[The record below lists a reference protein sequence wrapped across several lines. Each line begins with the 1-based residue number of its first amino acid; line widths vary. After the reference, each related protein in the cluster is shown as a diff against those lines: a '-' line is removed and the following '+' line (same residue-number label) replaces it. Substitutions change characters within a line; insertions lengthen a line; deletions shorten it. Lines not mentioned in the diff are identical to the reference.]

1 MRLLFFF
8 APSRPWLT
16 KVIILILVVLL
27 AGLGIAST
35 LGVRELVQVFAGGSE
50 PIFSGGPEQALI
62 SITCNVAWG
71 AEFLPAML
79 ATLEEHGAKAT
90 FFMEGRWVEQFPELT
105 RHIYAQGHELG
116 NHSYSHPYPTQIS
129 PEELRSE
136 ILETEALLENLTGVK
151 PSLFAPPY
159 GDWNRQVVE
168 TAAELDYRTIMWSI
182 DTIDWEQ
189 PGVETI
195 IARVLKDPHN
205 GAIVLLHPTEQ
216 TVEALPRILSGL
228 VDEGYELVTVS
239 ELLLD

>member
-1 MRLLFFF
+1 MRFLFFL
-8 APSRPWLT
+8 APARPWLT
-16 KVIILILVVLL
+16 KVIILLLVIML

-35 LGVRELVQVFAGGSE
+35 LGVRELVQVFAGGRE
-50 PIFSGGPEQALI
+50 PIFSGGSEQPWI

-79 ATLEEHGAKAT
+79 ATLEEHGAQAT

-129 PEELRSE
+129 REELRSE

-159 GDWNRQVVE
+159 GDWDRQVVE
-168 TAAELDYRTIMWSI
+168 TAAELDYTTIMWSI

-195 IARVLKDPHN
+195 INRVLKDPHN

-216 TVEALPRILSGL
+216 TVAALPPILAGL
-228 VDEGYELVTVS
+228 IDEGYKLVTVS
-239 ELLLD
+239 ELLSD